1 MKKLYFIVGS
11 QDLYGEECLKQ
22 VAEDSRQ
29 MVAFLNEK
37 VGDLAE
43 IELLPTV
50 ETSEICIQDMRKASN
65 DDDCVGVITWMHTFS
80 PAKMW
85 IKGLQE
91 LRKPLLHL
99 HTQANEKLP
108 YDEIDMDFMNL
119 NQSAHGD
126 REYGFIVARMGI
138 PHEVVAGYYKHD
150 DVVAKIR
157 QFASVAKAI
166 SYSKSLK
173 VASFGNNMREVAVTD
188 GDRVE
193 SQIKYGWECNYYAL
207 GDLVDIINQVTE
219 EEIDAKMK
227 EYTDKYT
234 MKTDRID
241 SVREQAKY
249 EVGLEKFLSTNG
261 IGAFADTFQDL
272 HGLKQL
278 PGIAAQNL
286 MGKGIGFGP
295 EGDYKISALSAV
307 LMKMSEGKEGA
318 TGFIEDYTY
327 DLTPGQELELASHM
341 LEVPPAFAATKPEID
356 VIPLGIGGK
365 AAPARLVF
373 EGHPG
378 NAIVVSLIDMG
389 GRLRMIVQDIE
400 CIKPIYEMP
409 NLPVARVMW
418 KGMPDL
424 KTGIHAWI
432 MAGGAHHTVLSY
444 AVTAEQMEDWAEIMG
459 IEFVHITKDTTISA
473 LKQQLLVSDLAWKL
487 K

>member
-249 EVGLEKFLSTNG
+249 EVGLEKFLFTNG

-278 PGIAAQNL
+278 PEPN
-286 MGKGIGFGP
+286 GKG
-295 EGDYKISALSAV
+295 
-307 LMKMSEGKEGA
+307 
-318 TGFIEDYTY
+318 
-327 DLTPGQELELASHM
+327 H
-341 LEVPPAFAATKPEID
+341 
-356 VIPLGIGGK
+356 
-365 AAPARLVF
+365 RLW
-373 EGHPG
+373 
-378 NAIVVSLIDMG
+378 SG
-389 GRLRMIVQDIE
+389 GRLQDFRSVCSPDE
-400 CIKPIYEMP
+400 DVRGQRGSNRIYRG
-409 NLPVARVMW
+409 LYLRSDSGTGVRVSF
-418 KGMPDL
+418 PY
-424 KTGIHAWI
+424 
-432 MAGGAHHTVLSY
+432 AGGSA
-444 AVTAEQMEDWAEIMG
+444 G
-459 IEFVHITKDTTISA
+459 ICSNQTGD
-473 LKQQLLVSDLAWKL
+473 
-487 K
+487 

>member
-1 MKKLYFIVGS
+1 MKKLYFAVGS
-11 QDLYGEECLKQ
+11 QDLYGDECLRQ

-29 MVAFLNEK
+29 MAEFLNEK
-37 VGDLAE
+37 LKDIAE
-43 IELLPTV
+43 VELVPTIIN
-50 ETSEICIQDMRKASN
+50 SESCIKTMRQASC

-108 YDEIDMDFMNL
+108 YDSIDMDFMNL

-126 REYGFIVARMGI
+126 REYGFIVARLGI

-173 VASFGNNMREVAVTD
+173 VASFGNNMREAAVTD

-193 SQIKYGWECNYYAL
+193 SQIKYGWECNYFAL
-207 GDLVDIINQVTE
+207 GDLVDIINAVTE
-219 EEIDAKMK
+219 AEIDAKMK

-249 EVGLEKFLSTNG
+249 EIGLEKFLAANG

-286 MGKGIGFGP
+286 MAKGIGFGP

-327 DLTPGQELELASHM
+327 DLTQGQELELASHM

-356 VIPLGIGGK
+356 VLPLGIGGK
-365 AAPARLVF
+365 EDPARLIFDGVT
-373 EGHPG
+373 GDG
-378 NAIVVSLIDMG
+378 IQVTMVDMG
-389 GRLRMIVQDIE
+389 DHFRLICADIE
-400 CIKPIYEMP
+400 LVKQPKPMP
-409 NLPVARVMW
+409 NLPVARIMYRH
-418 KGMPDL
+418 KPNFQIG
-424 KTGIHAWI
+424 TAAWCY
-432 MAGGAHHTVLSY
+432 AGGAHHSVVS
-444 AVTAEQMEDWAEIMG
+444 TALTRDDIAMFARLTGTEL
-459 IEFVHITKDTTISA
+459 ITIGEDTTEA
-473 LKQQLLVSDLAWKL
+473 DLQKFFM

>member
-295 EGDYKISALSAV
+295 EG
-307 LMKMSEGKEGA
+307 
-318 TGFIEDYTY
+318 
-327 DLTPGQELELASHM
+327 
-341 LEVPPAFAATKPEID
+341 
-356 VIPLGIGGK
+356 
-365 AAPARLVF
+365 
-373 EGHPG
+373 
-378 NAIVVSLIDMG
+378 
-389 GRLRMIVQDIE
+389 
-400 CIKPIYEMP
+400 
-409 NLPVARVMW
+409 
-418 KGMPDL
+418 
-424 KTGIHAWI
+424 
-432 MAGGAHHTVLSY
+432 
-444 AVTAEQMEDWAEIMG
+444 
-459 IEFVHITKDTTISA
+459 
-473 LKQQLLVSDLAWKL
+473 
-487 K
+487 

>member
-1 MKKLYFIVGS
+1 MKKLYFAVGS
-11 QDLYGEECLKQ
+11 QDLYGDECLRQ

-29 MVAFLNEK
+29 MAEFLNEK
-37 VGDLAE
+37 LKDIAE
-43 IELLPTV
+43 VELVPTIIN
-50 ETSEICIQDMRKASN
+50 SESCIKTMRQASC

-108 YDEIDMDFMNL
+108 YDSIDMDFMNL

-126 REYGFIVARMGI
+126 REYGFIVARLGI

-193 SQIKYGWECNYYAL
+193 SQIKYGWECNYFAL
-207 GDLVDIINQVTE
+207 GDLVDIINAVTE
-219 EEIDAKMK
+219 AEIDAKMK

-249 EVGLEKFLSTNG
+249 EIGLEKFLAANG

-286 MGKGIGFGP
+286 MAKGIGFGP

-307 LMKMSEGKEGA
+307 LMKMSEGKDGA

-327 DLTPGQELELASHM
+327 DLTQGQELELASHM

>member
-65 DDDCVGVITWMHTFS
+65 DDDCVGVITFS

-278 PGIAAQNL
+278 P
-286 MGKGIGFGP
+286 
-295 EGDYKISALSAV
+295 
-307 LMKMSEGKEGA
+307 
-318 TGFIEDYTY
+318 
-327 DLTPGQELELASHM
+327 TPGQELELASHM

-365 AAPARLVF
+365 EDPARLIFDGVT
-373 EGHPG
+373 GDG
-378 NAIVVSLIDMG
+378 IQVTMVDMG
-389 GRLRMIVQDIE
+389 DHFRIICADIE
-400 CIKPIYEMP
+400 LVKQPKPMP
-409 NLPVARVMW
+409 KLPVARIMYRH
-418 KGMPDL
+418 KPNFQIG
-424 KTGIHAWI
+424 TAAWCY
-432 MAGGAHHTVLSY
+432 AGGAHHSVVS
-444 AVTAEQMEDWAEIMG
+444 TALTRDDIAMFARLTGTEL
-459 IEFVHITKDTTISA
+459 ITIGEDTTEA
-473 LKQQLLVSDLAWKL
+473 DLQKFFM

>member
-1 MKKLYFIVGS
+1 MALKDYEFWLIVGS
-11 QDLYGEECLKQ
+11 QHLYGEETLRQVKEHAQIMTEGMNRSGRLPCSLVLKP
-22 VAEDSRQ
+22 VAKTPDEITEVMRAANADSRC
-29 MVAFLNEK
+29 A
-37 VGDLAE
+37 
-43 IELLPTV
+43 
-50 ETSEICIQDMRKASN
+50 
-65 DDDCVGVITWMHTFS
+65 GVIVWMHTFS
-80 PAKMW
+80 PSKMW
-85 IKGLQE
+85 IGGLSVLQ
-91 LRKPLLHL
+91 KPYCHFA
-99 HTQANEKLP
+99 TQFNRNIPNEG
-108 YDEIDMDFMNL
+108 IDMDFMNL

-249 EVGLEKFLSTNG
+249 EVGLEKFLFKNG

-341 LEVPPAFAATKPEID
+341 LEVPPAFAAIQTGD
-356 VIPLGIGGK
+356 RCN
-365 AAPARLVF
+365 PAGCRR
-373 EGHPG
+373 PRK
-378 NAIVVSLIDMG
+378 D
-389 GRLRMIVQDIE
+389 RQD
-400 CIKPIYEMP
+400 
-409 NLPVARVMW
+409 
-418 KGMPDL
+418 
-424 KTGIHAWI
+424 
-432 MAGGAHHTVLSY
+432 
-444 AVTAEQMEDWAEIMG
+444 
-459 IEFVHITKDTTISA
+459 
-473 LKQQLLVSDLAWKL
+473 
-487 K
+487 